1 MTDLILSE
9 DLLPDELL
17 PFKGRL
23 SQEFY
28 AKRRELVAFL
38 KEDVLPNREE
48 WRRQR
53 AELEAVAAHP
63 TEAPMPPMHWELQ
76 RRAQA
81 RGLYNF
87 FLPEVCGLSCL
98 EYSPLQEMLGAV
110 PEANFAMN
118 CTAPD
123 TGNMEVLARYG
134 TPEQK
139 AQWLAPLLRGEIRSA
154 FAMTEPGVASSD
166 ATNICS
172 TIRRD
177 GDEYVVDGHKWYISG
192 AIRPEC
198 KLLVF
203 LGRTATSGPR
213 HRQHS
218 MILVPRDAPGV
229 KILRPCAL
237 FGHEH
242 DHAEIVFEQVRVPA
256 SHLLAQE
263 GRGFEIAQ
271 GRLGPG
277 RLHHCMRTIGQA
289 ETGLGALLFRAKQR
303 WAFGG
308 LLVDKAQLL
317 ERVGEFRMEL
327 TAARQLCY
335 LAAAVADDK
344 GWKYAKPY
352 VAMIKVYAP
361 RIALRVLDEAIQ
373 VHGAHGL
380 SQDCKLTD
388 EYIHVRHV
396 RFADGPDAVHLREI
410 SRTEAR
416 RVPSALAVEI
426 SGVNENIERYGKF
439 KQVRLEQRRQQQRTQ
454 AAQQQKLQSRAKL

>member
-1 MTDLILSE
+1 MMSDADLIFSE
-9 DLLPDELL
+9 ELPDALL

-23 SQEFY
+23 TPRFY
-28 AKRRELVAFL
+28 EKRRELVAFL
-38 KEDVLPNREE
+38 KADVLPNREE
-48 WRRQR
+48 WQRQR
-53 AELEAVAAHP
+53 AALEAAAPHP
-63 TEAPMPPMHWELQ
+63 TEAPMPAMHWELQ

-81 RGLYNF
+81 RGLFNF
-87 FLPEVCGLSCL
+87 FLPEVCNLSGL
-98 EYSPLQEMLGAV
+98 EYAPLQEMLGTV
-110 PEANFAMN
+110 PEANLAMN
-118 CTAPD
+118 CMAPD
-123 TGNMEVLARYG
+123 TGNMEVLAKYG
-134 TPEQK
+134 TAEQK
-139 AQWLAPLLRGEIRSA
+139 ARWLEPLLRGEIRSA

-172 TIRRD
+172 TITRE

-198 KLLVF
+198 KVFVF
-203 LGRTATSGPR
+203 LGRTATSGPK
-213 HRQHS
+213 HKQHS

-229 KILRPCAL
+229 RILRPCAL

-242 DHAEIVFEQVRVPA
+242 DHAEIVFDAVRVPA
-256 SHLLAQE
+256 SALLLEE

-289 ETGLGALLFRAKQR
+289 ETGLGALMHRVR
-303 WAFGG
+303 GRSAFGS
-308 LLVDKAQLL
+308 LLSEKAQIM

-361 RIALRVLDEAIQ
+361 RVALKVLDEAIQ

-388 EYIHVRHV
+388 EFIHVRHV

-416 RVPSALAVEI
+416 REPSALAREI
-426 SGVNENIERYGKF
+426 SGTNHNIEKYGKF
-439 KQVRLEQRRQQQRTQ
+439 RNVAKLQQQQQQQQQQQRPP
-454 AAQQQKLQSRAKL
+454 AARL

>member
-9 DLLPDELL
+9 DLPDELL

-38 KEDVLPNREE
+38 KEDVLPSREE

-139 AQWLAPLLRGEIRSA
+139 AQWLTPLLRGEIRSA

-198 KLLVF
+198 KLFVF